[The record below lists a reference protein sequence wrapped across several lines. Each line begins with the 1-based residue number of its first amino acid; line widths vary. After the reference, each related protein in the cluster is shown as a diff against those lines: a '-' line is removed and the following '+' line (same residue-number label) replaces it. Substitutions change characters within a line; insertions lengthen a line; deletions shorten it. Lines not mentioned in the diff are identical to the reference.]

1 MEFQLKI
8 HRGSRKTIYNRQIC
22 KDPIYIDEVQV
33 IDFLS
38 EAQSLFAYTQT
49 MRRDFH
55 MHPELGF
62 KEFRTSGIVAKELEA
77 LGLEVTKGIAKTGVV
92 ALLEGSQ
99 PGPTILVRFDMDALP
114 ITEETNASYASLTPG
129 IMHGCG
135 HDGHTAIGL
144 TVAKILHA
152 HRTELAGIVKFVF
165 QPAEEGTCGEEVGGA
180 EMMVREGVLAHPKP
194 DLALALHL
202 WNEKPFGWVHVA
214 QGPVMAG
221 AEEFKVTVTGR
232 GGHGAIPH
240 QTVDPVLAACQIV
253 AALQSIPSR
262 NIAPLQA
269 AVVSVTKMHGGET
282 FNVIPPEVKMEGTIR
297 SFEPTVRETVLR
309 RFDEIVRGVAAAMG
323 CSAQIQVKRVTPAMI
338 NADQVARR
346 VQATAREILPEA
358 ELDTSSYLTMGS
370 EDMAFM
376 LEKVSGCYFFI
387 GSANHERV
395 LDYGHHHPKFD
406 FDEAALPRAAA
417 LMAGAVVDFLK

>member
-1 MEFQLKI
+1 
-8 HRGSRKTIYNRQIC
+8 
-22 KDPIYIDEVQV
+22 
-33 IDFLS
+33 
-38 EAQSLFAYTQT
+38 
-49 MRRDFH
+49 
-55 MHPELGF
+55 
-62 KEFRTSGIVAKELEA
+62 
-77 LGLEVTKGIAKTGVV
+77 
-92 ALLEGSQ
+92 
-99 PGPTILVRFDMDALP
+99 
-114 ITEETNASYASLTPG
+114 
-129 IMHGCG
+129 
-135 HDGHTAIGL
+135 
-144 TVAKILHA
+144 
-152 HRTELAGIVKFVF
+152 
-165 QPAEEGTCGEEVGGA
+165 
-180 EMMVREGVLAHPKP
+180 
-194 DLALALHL
+194 
-202 WNEKPFGWVHVA
+202 
-214 QGPVMAG
+214 
-221 AEEFKVTVTGR
+221 
-232 GGHGAIPH
+232 
-240 QTVDPVLAACQIV
+240 
-253 AALQSIPSR
+253 
-262 NIAPLQA
+262 
-269 AVVSVTKMHGGET
+269 MHGGET

-376 LEKVSGCYFFI
+376 LEKVPGCYFFI